1 MLQYSFIAF
10 VACSLLAPDVGA
22 QETAS
27 IPQAG
32 APIAHKTASIAQ
44 ADPSR
49 ALQRGHS
56 PAEKL
61 AGHDP
66 VPTRTILA
74 RIDGHTVTGEDF
86 RTRYVEYLLRTG
98 VQDDVR
104 LRRAMLEQMV
114 NDRLIT
120 QAGRRLGLDETE
132 AYLLHDGTVRR
143 KLLIDGFLES
153 AVMSHVEITE
163 ADLEQAFVRINT
175 ELEARHLFARTRSE
189 ADALHERLM
198 NGETFETLAR
208 EVFVDTAL
216 ANNGGSIGTFT
227 FDELDPDFED
237 AAFGL
242 SVGHISPPVRTTRG
256 YSIIQVTDRF
266 TKPILTETEYAAKKE
281 QLRLFVRRTRRAQ
294 ARSHFIRDQ
303 VKALEPEFHA
313 GFDQLLAQLTGVT
326 VAADEEMEAFL
337 NLPLL
342 TYGLPDNR
350 TTWTVAD
357 LHKRAIYTH
366 PDQRA
371 QVRTAD
377 DLREF
382 VTGLAIRDDLVAR
395 GSALGLDEDSAFVA
409 TLSRQM
415 DDWILDRHKQ
425 NLAAE
430 ILVEEDSIRAHYDRY
445 PGAFTTDAGEPLPFE
460 AVRSDIEDQIRFLHT
475 RERAQEYVATLRR
488 EAEIVT
494 DDQALLALD
503 LLTERPQASGELET
517 DTDDRGSGRP
527 KSADR
532 QIDEGEGGTH

>member
-1 MLQYSFIAF
+1 MLRYLFIAF
-10 VACSLLAPDVGA
+10 VACSLLVPD
-22 QETAS
+22 
-27 IPQAG
+27 AG
-32 APIAHKTASIAQ
+32 AKESASTAREAVVQ
-44 ADPSR
+44 ANPTR
-49 ALQRGHS
+49 GLQPDR
-56 PAEKL
+56 PTAEKL
-61 AGHDP
+61 AADDP
-66 VPTRTILA
+66 GPARTILA
-74 RIDGHTVTGEDF
+74 RIDGHAVTGEDF

-98 VQDDVR
+98 VQDEVR

-114 NDRLIT
+114 NDRLMA
-120 QAGRRLGLDETE
+120 QAGRRLGLHETE
-132 AYLLHDGTVRR
+132 AYLLHEETVRR

-175 ELEARHLFARTRSE
+175 DLEARHLFARTRSE
-189 ADALHERLM
+189 ADVLHERLM
-198 NGETFETLAR
+198 NGETFEMLAR

-242 SVGHISPPVRTTRG
+242 SVGDISPPIRTTRG

-303 VKALEPEFHA
+303 AEALEPEFHA
-313 GFDQLLAQLTGVT
+313 GFDRLLAQLTGLAVE
-326 VAADEEMEAFL
+326 ADEEMEALL

-342 TYGLPDNR
+342 TYGPPDKR
-350 TTWTVAD
+350 TSWTVAD
-357 LHKRAIYTH
+357 LRKRAIYTH

-395 GSALGLDEDSAFVA
+395 GSALDLDEDSAFVA

-445 PGAFTTDAGEPLPFE
+445 PGGFTTDAGEPLPFE
-460 AVRSDIEDQIRFLHT
+460 AVRSDIEDQLRFIYT
-475 RERAQEYVATLRR
+475 RERIQEYVATLRR
-488 EAEIVT
+488 RAEIVT
-494 DDQALLALD
+494 DEKALLAPD
-503 LLTERPQASGELET
+503 LLTGRPHAWGEFET
-517 DTDDRGSGRP
+517 DMNDRGSGRP
-527 KSADR
+527 ESADR
-532 QIDEGEGGTH
+532 QIGEGEGGTH